1 MNVNKLLIELML
13 LGKIDYKYNNIIK
26 SLNKIIDKDI
36 DEDTKNII
44 YNLLYVVINE
54 EIYVEHLENNKD
66 NIIDFL
72 IKNNITIDQIIGRWN
87 IILENKDS
95 IIKAVDILDKDLI
108 HYIYNVIN
116 RYITISNFIISKF
129 KYNLNKE
136 TELLAI
142 FNKVSNSSKDSK
154 TEDKTNS
161 SKIEEFNIITE
172 ELVTIIKEVINKNK

>member
-1 MNVNKLLIELML
+1 MDINKLLIELML

-26 SLNKIIDKDI
+26 NIDKNI

-44 YNLLYVVINE
+44 YNLLYITVNE

-72 IKNNITIDQIIGRWN
+72 IKNNVTIDQIIDRWN
-87 IILENKDS
+87 IILENKDDV
-95 IIKAVDILDKDLI
+95 IKAVDVLNKDLI
-108 HYIYNVIN
+108 DYIYSVIN

-129 KYNLNKE
+129 EYNFNKE
-136 TELLAI
+136 SELLAI

-161 SKIEEFNIITE
+161 FKIKEFNITAE

>member
-1 MNVNKLLIELML
+1 MNIDKLLIELTL
-13 LGKIDYKYNNIIK
+13 LEKIDYKYNNIIK
-26 SLNKIIDKDI
+26 SLNKDI

-44 YNLLYVVINE
+44 YNLLYTVIYE
-54 EIYVEHLENNKD
+54 ELYVEHLENNKD

-72 IKNNITIDQIIGRWN
+72 IKYNATIDQFIGRWD

-108 HYIYNVIN
+108 DYIYSVIN

-129 KYNLNKE
+129 EYSFNKE
-136 TELLAI
+136 SELLTI
-142 FNKVSNSSKDSK
+142 FNKASSSKDSK

-161 SKIEEFNIITE
+161 SKIKEFNITTE

>member
-1 MNVNKLLIELML
+1 MNINKLLIELML
-13 LGKIDYKYNNIIK
+13 LEKIDYKYNNIIK

-44 YNLLYVVINE
+44 YNLLYVIINE
-54 EIYVEHLENNKD
+54 ELYVEHLENNKD

-72 IKNNITIDQIIGRWN
+72 IKNNATIDQFIGRWN

-108 HYIYNVIN
+108 HYIYSVIN

-129 KYNLNKE
+129 EYSFNKE
-136 TELLAI
+136 SELLTI
-142 FNKVSNSSKDSK
+142 FNKDSSSKDSK

-161 SKIEEFNIITE
+161 SKVQEFKIFNITNA
-172 ELVTIIKEVINKNK
+172 ELVLLLKKL